1 MKQNYSQ
8 PVAEV
13 LSESLLTAL
22 MDASVEGGLESYGEQ
37 NDFVW

>member
-1 MKQNYSQ
+1 M
-8 PVAEV
+8 AEV

-22 MDASVEGGLESYGEQ
+22 MDASVEGNLESYGEQ

>member
-1 MKQNYSQ
+1 MKKIYSQ

-22 MDASVEGGLESYGEQ
+22 MDASLEGNLESYGEE
-37 NDFVW
+37 NDFTW